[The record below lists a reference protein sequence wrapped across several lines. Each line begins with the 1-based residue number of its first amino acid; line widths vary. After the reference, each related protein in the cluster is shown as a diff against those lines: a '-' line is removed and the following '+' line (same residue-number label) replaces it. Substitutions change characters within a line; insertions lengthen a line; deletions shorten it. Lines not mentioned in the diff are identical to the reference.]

1 MIKRFGILLM
11 LLFIEGCM
19 SFAPPSPL
27 VTFGG
32 PAVLDTSKSEVG
44 LAVGTGFALFPGAH
58 SGGQGW
64 FGRYKR
70 GIAPNFDLGIDAIG
84 IVRNDKGTLTAKL
97 AGRYQASKNI
107 RLEAGLGLAD
117 DSDGKSVNGDVAV
130 TFGTVRETTW
140 NYYAS
145 LRLGAAKGYPG
156 DVLFGAGGDQAP
168 ANALFPIVNLGTQAK
183 VAANER
189 FIFEGGFGYIIP
201 EHETAAPTIY
211 LSCGL
216 LFDI

>member
-1 MIKRFGILLM
+1 MAKSSILFFL
-11 LLFIEGCM
+11 LLFIGGCT

-32 PAVLDTSKSEVG
+32 PAVVDTSQSEVG
-44 LAVGTGFALFPGAH
+44 LAVGTGSVLFPGAH

-64 FGRYKR
+64 FGRYKH
-70 GIAPNFDLGIDAIG
+70 GIAQNFDLGVDAVG
-84 IVRNDKGTLTAKL
+84 IARSDKGTLTAKL
-97 AGRYQASKNI
+97 VGRYQASRNV
-107 RLEAGLGLAD
+107 RLECGLGLAD
-117 DSDGKSVNGDVAV
+117 DSDGKSVNGDIAV
-130 TFGTVRETTW
+130 TCGTVREGPW

-156 DVLFGAGGDQAP
+156 SALFGSGDQTP
-168 ANALFPIVNLGTQAK
+168 ANALFPIINLGTQAR
-183 VAANER
+183 VQNNER
-189 FIFEGGFGYIIP
+189 FIIEGGFGYIIP
-201 EHETAAPTIY
+201 EHERAGPTIY

>member
-1 MIKRFGILLM
+1 MIRSAIILL
-11 LLFIEGCM
+11 LLSFVGGCS

-32 PAVLDTSKSEVG
+32 PAVVDTSHSEVG
-44 LAVGTGFALFPGAH
+44 MAVGTGFALFPGAH

-70 GIAPNFDLGIDAIG
+70 GIAHNFDLGVDAIG

-97 AGRYQASKNI
+97 VGRYQLSKNV
-107 RLEAGLGLAD
+107 RLESGLGLAD
-117 DSDGKSVNGDVAV
+117 DSDGKSVNGDVAL
-130 TFGTVRETTW
+130 TCGTVRDAPW

-145 LRLGAAKGYPG
+145 FRLGAAKGYPG
-156 DVLFGAGGDQAP
+156 DVFGTGAQTP
-168 ANALFPIVNLGTQAK
+168 ANALFPIINLGTQAR
-183 VAANER
+183 VANNQK

-201 EHETAAPTIY
+201 EHETAGPTIY